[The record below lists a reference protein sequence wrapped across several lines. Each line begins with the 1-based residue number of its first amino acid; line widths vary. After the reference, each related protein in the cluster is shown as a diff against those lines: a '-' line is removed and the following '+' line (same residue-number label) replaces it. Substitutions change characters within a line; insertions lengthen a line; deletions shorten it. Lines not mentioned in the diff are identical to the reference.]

1 MIIMMMIMWRSST
14 SSLKTWIKT
23 ILRIKEIPLLHR
35 FGGSMKTLGIT
46 RLVKRLAE
54 IHFSIYVLTLID
66 SVETGYHD
74 FFKLLVLLLFA
85 ANESR
90 L

>member
-1 MIIMMMIMWRSST
+1 MIIMMMIMWR
-14 SSLKTWIKT
+14 SLKTWIKT

-74 FFKLLVLLLFA
+74 FFKFLVLLLFA

>member
-1 MIIMMMIMWRSST
+1 
-14 SSLKTWIKT
+14 
-23 ILRIKEIPLLHR
+23 
-35 FGGSMKTLGIT
+35 MKTLGIT

-74 FFKLLVLLLFA
+74 FFKFLVLLLFA